1 MKKLNELSIK
11 ESLEGLKELKFTP
24 QDLVFA
30 CLDEIKTK
38 DEDLRAFVTLVR
50 EEALKS
56 AARADDLIREL
67 GGEAFARFPLLG
79 VPYALKDNFCTEN
92 VLTTASSNIIRN
104 FSPPYESTVS
114 KKLKEAG
121 AILLGKTNLD
131 AFAHGSSTE
140 ASDFFTTKNPYDITR
155 LPGGSSGGSAAAVA
169 SNMCIFAVGSET
181 AGSIRQPAAW
191 CGVVGLKP
199 TYGRVSR
206 YGVISMASSTDS
218 PGPLTKTVWDAAF
231 ILNIISGKDE
241 FDATSTDIDVSD
253 FTRSVGRTE
262 TKLKI
267 GIAKSYFVKGMDE
280 GVKSKVLEAV
290 GVLKKEGYSVK
301 EVDLLDP
308 KYSVAVYTIIQR
320 SEVSSNLAR
329 FDGIRYGFDRSSFG
343 FEAKKRIMLG
353 TYTLSAGYYDQ
364 FYAKAQKVRTLSIE
378 IFKRAFSE
386 VDVIVGPISPCTALK
401 EGATKDNAM
410 FGEIQDML
418 LEPSSMA
425 GITGISVPCGFSNGL
440 PVGFGIMADKFNEE
454 KVLNLAASYEAS
466 RGEL

>member
-11 ESLEGLKELKFTP
+11 ESLECLKELKFTP

-140 ASDFFTTKNPYDITR
+140 APDFFTTKNPYDITR

-364 FYAKAQKVRTLSIE
+364 FYSKAQKIKTLI
-378 IFKRAFSE
+378 IYDF
-386 VDVIVGPISPCTALK
+386 
-401 EGATKDNAM
+401 
-410 FGEIQDML
+410 
-418 LEPSSMA
+418 
-425 GITGISVPCGFSNGL
+425 
-440 PVGFGIMADKFNEE
+440 
-454 KVLNLAASYEAS
+454 
-466 RGEL
+466 